1 MGNSSSTQVD
11 TLINQE
17 VYNELEN
24 LMKTSGSSSST
35 NQSTNLSN
43 VKLVMIGGD
52 KCKEHPVVSIK
63 NENQISLD
71 NILSTSAKTF
81 AETVAKLSASIKNDV
96 EKGGFSIGGNTIVN
110 TTDISTIENA
120 IKTELES
127 KCGDANVNQS
137 INVEDSLIDLTCASL
152 DINNKNV
159 KNIACVMDTISDVTS
174 KLDGTVETEAST
186 TVKNGSNTTMY
197 MIIGIIV
204 LIIIV
209 ALIFYFSPVT
219 GIIILILVIVIVV
232 GIGIYY
238 FNQ

>member
-17 VYNELEN
+17 VYNELES
-24 LMKTSGSSSST
+24 LMKKSGSSSST

-43 VKLVMIGGD
+43 VKIVMIGGD

-63 NENQISLD
+63 NENQLTLD

-96 EKGGFSIGGNTIVN
+96 EKGGFSIGDTTIVN

-137 INVEDSLIDLTCASL
+137 INVENSLIDLTCASL

-159 KNIACVMDTISDVTS
+159 QNIACVMDTISDVTS

-186 TVKNGSNTTMY
+186 TVKNSSNTTIY
-197 MIIGIIV
+197 IIIGIIV
-204 LIIIV
+204 LIIIIAV
-209 ALIFYFSPVT
+209 IFYFSPLT
-219 GIIILILVIVIVV
+219 GILITIIAIVIAVCV
-232 GIGIYY
+232 GIYY
-238 FNQ
+238 FN

>member
-96 EKGGFSIGGNTIVN
+96 EKGGFSIGDTTIVN

-137 INVEDSLIDLTCASL
+137 INVENSLFDLTCASL

-159 KNIACVMDTISDVTS
+159 NNIACVMDTISDVTS

-209 ALIFYFSPVT
+209 ALIFYFSPLT

>member
-35 NQSTNLSN
+35 SQSTNLSG
-43 VKLVMIGGD
+43 VKLVMVGGD

-96 EKGGFSIGGNTIVN
+96 EKGGFSIGDTTIVN

-137 INVEDSLIDLTCASL
+137 INVADSLIDLTCASL

>member
-17 VYNELEN
+17 VYNELES

-35 NQSTNLSN
+35 NQTTNLSN
-43 VKLVMIGGD
+43 VKIVMIGGD

-63 NENQISLD
+63 NENQLTLD

-96 EKGGFSIGGNTIVN
+96 EKGGFSIGDTTIVN

-137 INVEDSLIDLTCASL
+137 INVENSLIDLTCASL

-186 TVKNGSNTTMY
+186 TVKNSSNTTIY
-197 MIIGIIV
+197 IIIGIIV
-204 LIIIV
+204 LIIIIAV
-209 ALIFYFSPVT
+209 IFYFSPLT
-219 GIIILILVIVIVV
+219 GILITIIAIVIAVCV
-232 GIGIYY
+232 GIYY
-238 FNQ
+238 FN

>member
-17 VYNELEN
+17 VYNELES
-24 LMKTSGSSSST
+24 LMKTSGSSSSS
-35 NQSTNLSN
+35 NQTTNLSN

-63 NENQISLD
+63 NENQLTLD

-137 INVEDSLIDLTCASL
+137 INVADSLIDLTCASL

>member
-17 VYNELEN
+17 VYNELES

-43 VKLVMIGGD
+43 VKIVMIGGD

-63 NENQISLD
+63 NENQLTLD

-137 INVEDSLIDLTCASL
+137 INVEDSLFDLTCASL

>member
-17 VYNELEN
+17 VYNELES

-43 VKLVMIGGD
+43 VKIVMIGGD

-63 NENQISLD
+63 NENQLTLD

-96 EKGGFSIGGNTIVN
+96 EKGGFSIGDTTIVN

-137 INVEDSLIDLTCASL
+137 INVADSLIDLTCASL

-219 GIIILILVIVIVV
+219 GIIILILVIVIVI

>member
-35 NQSTNLSN
+35 SQSTNLSN
-43 VKLVMIGGD
+43 VKIVMIGGD
-52 KCKEHPVVSIK
+52 KCKEHPTVSIK
-63 NENQISLD
+63 NENQLTLD

-96 EKGGFSIGGNTIVN
+96 EKGGFSIGDTTIVN

-137 INVEDSLIDLTCASL
+137 INVENSLIDLTCASL

-186 TVKNGSNTTMY
+186 TVKNSSNTTIY
-197 MIIGIIV
+197 IIIGIIV
-204 LIIIV
+204 LIIIIAV
-209 ALIFYFSPVT
+209 IFYFSPLT
-219 GIIILILVIVIVV
+219 GILITIIAIVIAVCV
-232 GIGIYY
+232 GIYY
-238 FNQ
+238 FN

>member
-1 MGNSSSTQVD
+1 MGNSSSSQVD

-17 VYNELEN
+17 VYNELES

-43 VKLVMIGGD
+43 VKIVMIGGD

-63 NENQISLD
+63 NENQLTLD

-96 EKGGFSIGGNTIVN
+96 EKGGFSIGDTTIVN

-137 INVEDSLIDLTCASL
+137 INVADSLIDLTCASL

>member
-17 VYNELEN
+17 VYNELES

-35 NQSTNLSN
+35 SQTTNLSG

-63 NENQISLD
+63 NENQLTLD

-137 INVEDSLIDLTCASL
+137 INVENSLIDLTCASL

-174 KLDGTVETEAST
+174 KLDGTVETETST
-186 TVKNGSNTTMY
+186 TVKNSSNTTIY
-197 MIIGIIV
+197 IIIGIIV

-219 GIIILILVIVIVV
+219 GILITIIAIVIAVCV
-232 GIGIYY
+232 GIYY
-238 FNQ
+238 FN

>member
-1 MGNSSSTQVD
+1 MGNSSSTEVD

-17 VYNELEN
+17 VYNELES
-24 LMKTSGSSSST
+24 LMKTSGSSSSS
-35 NQSTNLSN
+35 NQTTNLSG
-43 VKLVMIGGD
+43 VKLVVIGGD

-63 NENQISLD
+63 NENQITLD

-137 INVEDSLIDLTCASL
+137 INVEDSLFDLTCASL

-204 LIIIV
+204 LIIIIAV
-209 ALIFYFSPVT
+209 IFYFSPLT
-219 GIIILILVIVIVV
+219 GIIIIILVIVIVI

>member
-17 VYNELEN
+17 VYNELES

-35 NQSTNLSN
+35 NQTTNLSG

-63 NENQISLD
+63 NENQLTLD

-137 INVEDSLIDLTCASL
+137 INVENSLIDLTCASL

-209 ALIFYFSPVT
+209 ELIFYFSPLT
-219 GIIILILVIVIVV
+219 GILITIIAIVIAVCV
-232 GIGIYY
+232 GIYY
-238 FNQ
+238 FN

>member
-17 VYNELEN
+17 VYNELES

-43 VKLVMIGGD
+43 VKIVMIGGD

-63 NENQISLD
+63 NENQLTLD

-96 EKGGFSIGGNTIVN
+96 EKGGFSIGDTTIVN

-137 INVEDSLIDLTCASL
+137 INVENSLIDLTCASL

-186 TVKNGSNTTMY
+186 TVKNSSNTTIY
-197 MIIGIIV
+197 IIIGIIV
-204 LIIIV
+204 LIIIIAV
-209 ALIFYFSPVT
+209 IFYFSSLT
-219 GIIILILVIVIVV
+219 GILITIIAIVIAVCV
-232 GIGIYY
+232 GIYY
-238 FNQ
+238 FN

>member
-17 VYNELEN
+17 VYNELES

-35 NQSTNLSN
+35 NQSTNLSG
-43 VKLVMIGGD
+43 VKLVVIGGD

-96 EKGGFSIGGNTIVN
+96 EKGGFSIGDTTIVN

>member
-17 VYNELEN
+17 VYNELES
-24 LMKTSGSSSST
+24 LMKTSGSSSSS
-35 NQSTNLSN
+35 NQTTNLSN

-63 NENQISLD
+63 NENQLTLD

-137 INVEDSLIDLTCASL
+137 INVKDSLFDLTCASL

>member
-17 VYNELEN
+17 VYNELES
-24 LMKTSGSSSST
+24 LMKTSGSSSSS
-35 NQSTNLSN
+35 NQTTNLSN
-43 VKLVMIGGD
+43 VKLVMVGGD

-137 INVEDSLIDLTCASL
+137 INVADSLIDLTCASL

-186 TVKNGSNTTMY
+186 TVKNGSNSTMIY
-197 MIIGIIV
+197 IIIIIV
-204 LIIIV
+204 LIVII
-209 ALIFYFSPVT
+209 AAIFYFSPVT

>member
-1 MGNSSSTQVD
+1 MGNSSSTEVD

-17 VYNELEN
+17 VYNELES
-24 LMKTSGSSSST
+24 LMKTSGSSSSS
-35 NQSTNLSN
+35 NQTTNLSN
-43 VKLVMIGGD
+43 VKLVMVGGD

-137 INVEDSLIDLTCASL
+137 INVEDSLFDLTCASL

-159 KNIACVMDTISDVTS
+159 QNIACVMDTISDVTS

>member
-17 VYNELEN
+17 VYNELES

-35 NQSTNLSN
+35 SQTTNLSG

-137 INVEDSLIDLTCASL
+137 INVENSLIDLTCASL

>member
-17 VYNELEN
+17 VYNELES

-35 NQSTNLSN
+35 NQTTNLSG
-43 VKLVMIGGD
+43 VKLVVIGGD

-137 INVEDSLIDLTCASL
+137 INVEDSLFDLTCASL

>member
-17 VYNELEN
+17 VYNELES
-24 LMKTSGSSSST
+24 LMKTSGSSSSS
-35 NQSTNLSN
+35 NQTTNLSG

-137 INVEDSLIDLTCASL
+137 INVQNSLFDLTCASL

-209 ALIFYFSPVT
+209 ALIFYFSPLT

>member
-43 VKLVMIGGD
+43 VKIVMIGGD

-63 NENQISLD
+63 NENQLTLD

-96 EKGGFSIGGNTIVN
+96 EKGGFSIGDTTIVN

-137 INVEDSLIDLTCASL
+137 INVENSLIDLTCASL

-186 TVKNGSNTTMY
+186 TVKNSSNTTIY
-197 MIIGIIV
+197 IIIGIIV
-204 LIIIV
+204 LIIIIAV
-209 ALIFYFSPVT
+209 IFYFSPLT
-219 GIIILILVIVIVV
+219 GILITIIAIVIAVCV
-232 GIGIYY
+232 GIYY
-238 FNQ
+238 FN

>member
-1 MGNSSSTQVD
+1 MGNSSSSQVD

-17 VYNELEN
+17 VYNELES

-43 VKLVMIGGD
+43 VKIVMIGGD

-81 AETVAKLSASIKNDV
+81 AETIAKLSASIKNDV

-137 INVEDSLIDLTCASL
+137 INVENSLIDLTCASL

>member
-17 VYNELEN
+17 VYNELES

-43 VKLVMIGGD
+43 VKIVMIGGD

-63 NENQISLD
+63 NENQLTLD

-96 EKGGFSIGGNTIVN
+96 EKGGFSIGDTTIVN

-137 INVEDSLIDLTCASL
+137 INVENSLIDLTCASL

-186 TVKNGSNTTMY
+186 TVKNSSNTTIY
-197 MIIGIIV
+197 IIIGIIV
-204 LIIIV
+204 LIIIIAV
-209 ALIFYFSPVT
+209 IFYFSPLT
-219 GIIILILVIVIVV
+219 GILAIVIAVCV
-232 GIGIYY
+232 GIYY
-238 FNQ
+238 FN

>member
-17 VYNELEN
+17 VYNELES
-24 LMKTSGSSSST
+24 LMKTSGSSSSS
-35 NQSTNLSN
+35 NQTTNLSN

-137 INVEDSLIDLTCASL
+137 INVADSLIDLTCASL

>member
-17 VYNELEN
+17 VYNELES

-35 NQSTNLSN
+35 NQSTNLSG
-43 VKLVMIGGD
+43 VKLVVIGGD

>member
-17 VYNELEN
+17 VYNELES

-35 NQSTNLSN
+35 NQTTNLSN
-43 VKLVMIGGD
+43 VKLVMVGGD

-137 INVEDSLIDLTCASL
+137 INVADSLIDLTCASL

-197 MIIGIIV
+197 IIIGIIV

>member
-17 VYNELEN
+17 VYNELES

-43 VKLVMIGGD
+43 VKIVMIGGD

-63 NENQISLD
+63 NENQLTLD

-137 INVEDSLIDLTCASL
+137 INVADSLIDLTCASL

-159 KNIACVMDTISDVTS
+159 QNIACVMDTISDVTS

-186 TVKNGSNTTMY
+186 TVKNSSNTTIY
-197 MIIGIIV
+197 IIIGIIV
-204 LIIIV
+204 LIIIIAV
-209 ALIFYFSPVT
+209 IFYFSPLT
-219 GIIILILVIVIVV
+219 GILITIIAIVIAVCV
-232 GIGIYY
+232 GIYY
-238 FNQ
+238 FN

>member
-17 VYNELEN
+17 VYNELES

-35 NQSTNLSN
+35 NQTTNLSG

-63 NENQISLD
+63 NENQLTLD

-137 INVEDSLIDLTCASL
+137 INVENSLIDLTCASL

-209 ALIFYFSPVT
+209 ALIFYFSPLT
-219 GIIILILVIVIVV
+219 GILITIIAIVIAVCV
-232 GIGIYY
+232 GIYY
-238 FNQ
+238 FN

>member
-43 VKLVMIGGD
+43 VKLVMVGGD

-96 EKGGFSIGGNTIVN
+96 EKGGFSIGDTTIVN

-137 INVEDSLIDLTCASL
+137 INVKDSLFDLTCASL

-197 MIIGIIV
+197 IIIGIIV

>member
-17 VYNELEN
+17 VYNELES

-35 NQSTNLSN
+35 NQTTNLSG

-63 NENQISLD
+63 NENQLTLD

-96 EKGGFSIGGNTIVN
+96 EKGGFSIGDTTIVN

-137 INVEDSLIDLTCASL
+137 INVENSLIDLTCASL

-186 TVKNGSNTTMY
+186 TVKNSSNTTIY

-204 LIIIV
+204 LIIIIAV
-209 ALIFYFSPVT
+209 IFYFSPLT
-219 GIIILILVIVIVV
+219 GILITIIAIVIAVCV
-232 GIGIYY
+232 GIYY
-238 FNQ
+238 FN

>member
-1 MGNSSSTQVD
+1 MGNSSSTEVD

-17 VYNELEN
+17 VYNELES
-24 LMKTSGSSSST
+24 LMKTSGSSSSS
-35 NQSTNLSN
+35 NQTTNLSN
-43 VKLVMIGGD
+43 VKLVVIGGD

-219 GIIILILVIVIVV
+219 GIIIIILVIVIVV

>member
-17 VYNELEN
+17 VYNELES

-43 VKLVMIGGD
+43 VKIVMIGGD

-63 NENQISLD
+63 NENQLTLD

-96 EKGGFSIGGNTIVN
+96 EKGGFSIGDTTIVN

-137 INVEDSLIDLTCASL
+137 INVENSLIDLTCASL

-186 TVKNGSNTTMY
+186 TVKNSSNTTIY

-204 LIIIV
+204 LIIIIAV
-209 ALIFYFSPVT
+209 IFYFSPLT
-219 GIIILILVIVIVV
+219 GILITIIAIVIAVCV
-232 GIGIYY
+232 GIYY
-238 FNQ
+238 FN

>member
-17 VYNELEN
+17 VYNELES

-43 VKLVMIGGD
+43 VKIVMIGGD

-63 NENQISLD
+63 NENQLTLD

-96 EKGGFSIGGNTIVN
+96 EKGGFSIGDTTIVN

-137 INVEDSLIDLTCASL
+137 INVADSLIDLTCASL

-159 KNIACVMDTISDVTS
+159 QNIACVMDTISDVTS

-204 LIIIV
+204 LIIIIAV
-209 ALIFYFSPVT
+209 IFYFSPLT
-219 GIIILILVIVIVV
+219 GILITIIAIVIAVCV
-232 GIGIYY
+232 GIYY
-238 FNQ
+238 FN

>member
-17 VYNELEN
+17 VYNELES

-43 VKLVMIGGD
+43 VKIVMIGGD

-63 NENQISLD
+63 NENQLTLD

-96 EKGGFSIGGNTIVN
+96 EKGGFSIGDTTIVN

-137 INVEDSLIDLTCASL
+137 INVENSLIDLTCASL

-186 TVKNGSNTTMY
+186 TVKNSSNTTIY
-197 MIIGIIV
+197 IIIGIIV
-204 LIIIV
+204 LIIIIAV
-209 ALIFYFSPVT
+209 IFYFSPLT
-219 GIIILILVIVIVV
+219 GILITIIAIVIAVCV
-232 GIGIYY
+232 GIYY
-238 FNQ
+238 FN

>member
-17 VYNELEN
+17 VYNELES

-43 VKLVMIGGD
+43 VKIVMIGGD

-63 NENQISLD
+63 NENQLTLD

-96 EKGGFSIGGNTIVN
+96 EKGGFSIGDTTIVN

-137 INVEDSLIDLTCASL
+137 INVENSLIDLTCASL

-204 LIIIV
+204 LIIIIAV
-209 ALIFYFSPVT
+209 IFYFSPLT
-219 GIIILILVIVIVV
+219 GILITIIAIVIAVCV
-232 GIGIYY
+232 GIYY

>member
-17 VYNELEN
+17 VYNELES

-96 EKGGFSIGGNTIVN
+96 EKGGFSIGDTTIVN

-137 INVEDSLIDLTCASL
+137 INVKDSLFDLTCASL

-159 KNIACVMDTISDVTS
+159 NNIACVMDTISDVTS

-209 ALIFYFSPVT
+209 ALIFYFSPLT
-219 GIIILILVIVIVV
+219 GIIILILVIVIAVCV
-232 GIGIYY
+232 GIYY
-238 FNQ
+238 FN

>member
-17 VYNELEN
+17 VYNELES
-24 LMKTSGSSSST
+24 LMKTSGSSSSS
-35 NQSTNLSN
+35 NQTTNLSG
-43 VKLVMIGGD
+43 VKLVVIGGD

-81 AETVAKLSASIKNDV
+81 AETVAKLSALIKNDV

-137 INVEDSLIDLTCASL
+137 INVKDSLFDLTCASL

>member
-17 VYNELEN
+17 VYNELES

-35 NQSTNLSN
+35 NQTTNLSN
-43 VKLVMIGGD
+43 VKLVMVGGD

-96 EKGGFSIGGNTIVN
+96 KKGGFSIGDTTIVN

-137 INVEDSLIDLTCASL
+137 INVKDSLFDLTCASL